1 MTPARGAA
9 GTART
14 GATRE
19 LAAGGATLAGC
30 GAIGLWAFL
39 ALLSRA
45 ASEVP
50 PLELTAISFATPAVL
65 GVGWLAARGRLAELR
80 QAPLAW
86 LHGVGGL
93 FGFHALYFAALAR
106 APAAA
111 ANLINYTWPLLLV
124 LLSAALL
131 GWPLTWRHVLGT
143 ALALLGCAALLSGGA
158 AFPAG
163 AALGYGLAAASAVTW
178 ALYSVLAR
186 RFAQVPSGA
195 VAGFCGGT
203 AVLAAVLHGMTGI
216 WVMPGLTAWAAMIA
230 MGVGPVG
237 AAFALWDVGMKRGDP
252 RLLGTLAFATPV
264 LSTLLLAAAGLA
276 PFTATTV
283 LASVLVAAGGYLAA
297 RGAGSAVTAG

>member
-1 MTPARGAA
+1 MGAA
-9 GTART
+9 PAATAA
-14 GATRE
+14 ATV
-19 LAAGGATLAGC
+19 AGC

-50 PLELTAISFATPAVL
+50 PLQLAATSFAISAVL
-65 GVGWLAARGRLAELR
+65 GFAWLAAARRLGELR
-80 QAPLAW
+80 QPPLAW

-93 FGFHALYFAALAR
+93 FGFHALYFASLAQ
-106 APAAA
+106 APAAT

-124 LLSAALL
+124 LLSAAVL
-131 GWPLTWRHVLGT
+131 GLTLTWRHLLGT
-143 ALALLGCAALLSGGA
+143 ALALLGCAVLLSGGA

-163 AALGYGLAAASAVTW
+163 AMLGYALAASSAVVW
-178 ALYSVLAR
+178 AVYSVLAR

-203 AVLAAVLHGMTGI
+203 AALAAALHSLTGA
-216 WVMPGLTAWAAMIA
+216 WVAPSPAAWAAMIA

-237 AAFALWDVGMKRGDP
+237 TAFALWDVGMKRGDP

-264 LSTLLLAAAGLA
+264 LSTLLLTAAGLA
-276 PFTATTV
+276 PFTAATV
-283 LASVLVAAGGYLAA
+283 PASVLVAAGGYVASRQPA
-297 RGAGSAVTAG
+297 

>member
-1 MTPARGAA
+1 MGAVSA
-9 GTART
+9 
-14 GATRE
+14 
-19 LAAGGATLAGC
+19 ATLAGC

-50 PLELTAISFATPAVL
+50 PLQLTAISFAVSAVL
-65 GVGWLAARGRLAELR
+65 GTAWLAGRGRLIELR
-80 QAPLAW
+80 QPPLAW

-93 FGFHALYFAALAR
+93 FGFHALYFASLAR
-106 APAAA
+106 APAAT

-124 LLSAALL
+124 LMSAAVLRL
-131 GWPLTWRHVLGT
+131 RLTWRHLLGT
-143 ALALLGCAALLSGGA
+143 ALALLGCAALLGGDA

-163 AALGYGLAAASAVTW
+163 ALAGYLLAATSAVVW

-186 RFAQVPSGA
+186 QFAGVPSGA
-195 VAGFCGGT
+195 VAGFCGAT
-203 AVLAAVLHGMTGI
+203 AALAAALHGMTGL
-216 WVMPGLTAWAAMIA
+216 WVKPGPAAWLAMIA
-230 MGVGPVG
+230 LGIGPVG
-237 AAFALWDVGMKRGDP
+237 LAFALWDVGMKRGDP

-283 LASVLVAAGGYLAA
+283 LASMLVALGGYIAA
-297 RGAGSAVTAG
+297 RSARTA